1 MGSCPKVREIGAI
14 SGSCREA
21 GPFFDG
27 SVKYYVNISVKFQRT
42 FFCEKSGKS
51 PEDFHRRK
59 A

>member
-27 SVKYYVNISVKFQRT
+27 SVKYYVNIL
-42 FFCEKSGKS
+42 EKIEYNSKNCYN
-51 PEDFHRRK
+51 
-59 A
+59 